1 VRAFGAFSATA
12 LRYRHY
18 SELYAT
24 YHDSLRRVARG
35 GQWGQLPPP
44 PIPKV
49 FRSIKL
55 LICKPKKIFSVN
67 HRKCLLLHNLVEPD
81 QSTVVHQLSMINQ
94 TLCTKGGNGR
104 IF

>member
-1 VRAFGAFSATA
+1 VRAFGAFSVTA

-35 GQWGQLPPP
+35 GTIAPP

-67 HRKCLLLHNLVEPD
+67 HRKCLVLPNLVEPD